1 MVEILYSIRP
11 EVGRFCW
18 DNTIYKGQD
27 EVEIPPEI
35 TASHVE
41 AQEEMMQKL
50 QMSWIKCTS
59 KKMLKV
65 TMKMTTLS

>member
-27 EVEIPPEI
+27 ELEIPPEI
-35 TASHVE
+35 IASHVE
-41 AQEEMMQKL
+41 AQEEMLQKYTNEL
-50 QMSWIKCTS
+50 DQMYIEEDAESNAEDDY
-59 KKMLKV
+59 V
-65 TMKMTTLS
+65 D